1 MNVIGFLL
9 INIKMFH
16 QRSVLIAMVMV
27 CALYFTAIECRRL
40 EGRRHNRHKPKHNG
54 MLPFPFND
62 TTTHKP
68 NNKPKPSPTFKPF
81 GFVKPTRKPQKHS
94 VSTIR
99 GSRKA
104 VVVTKKTYLRKEW
117 CKTQPLKQVIREQGC
132 LRTTVINSFCY
143 GQCNSFFI
151 PKSDK
156 NDENPAAFMS
166 CGFCKPRKY
175 RMIIVTLRCPGKKGM
190 RFKRKRV
197 MRIKKCRCM
206 SVDVNFP

>member
-1 MNVIGFLL
+1 MMYDQRRFVTCVVVGLL
-9 INIKMFH
+9 
-16 QRSVLIAMVMV
+16 LCLAV
-27 CALYFTAIECRRL
+27 CECRRI
-40 EGRRHNRHKPKHNG
+40 EGKQLRRHRNRG
-54 MLPFPFND
+54 LLRFPGNES
-62 TTTHKP
+62 TTTR
-68 NNKPKPSPTFKPF
+68 PTRSTNPIFRPF
-81 GFVKPTRKPQKHS
+81 GATKSSRKQNS
-94 VSTIR
+94 AIR

-117 CKTQPLKQVIREQGC
+117 CKTQPLKQIIREKGC

-156 NDENPAAFMS
+156 SDDKPTAFMS

-175 RMIIVTLRCPGKKGM
+175 RWILVTLRCPGKKGM
-190 RFKRKRV
+190 RFKRKRI

-206 SVDVNFP
+206 AQDVQFP